1 MGVGFGRL
9 YCDWFGCCL
18 GFLSLSRGGLSWIVV
33 FVLMLLIW
41 GFFTKVFL
49 GVLLVVICIF
59 TFVLFSGCGVV
70 VVVCGLWFGLRYC
83 FRWVVCLVW
92 LLLNSVV

>member
-49 GVLLVVICIF
+49 GGCCWLLFASLRLSCFLVVGLLWF
-59 TFVLFSGCGVV
+59 
-70 VVVCGLWFGLRYC
+70 VVCRFGLRYC

-92 LLLNSVV
+92 LLFNSVV

>member
-1 MGVGFGRL
+1 M
-9 YCDWFGCCL
+9 
-18 GFLSLSRGGLSWIVV
+18 SRGGLPWIVV

-59 TFVLFSGCGVV
+59 TFVLFSGCGVCC
-70 VVVCGLWFGLRYC
+70 CGLRFVV
-83 FRWVVCLVW
+83 WVAVLLSVGCL
-92 LLLNSVV
+92 LDVVAA

>member
-1 MGVGFGRL
+1 M
-9 YCDWFGCCL
+9 
-18 GFLSLSRGGLSWIVV
+18 SRGGLSWIVV

-59 TFVLFSGCGVV
+59 TFVLFSGCGLLLWFVI
-70 VVVCGLWFGLRYC
+70 CGLSCGIAFGGLFAWC
-83 FRWVVCLVW
+83 GCCLIVLFRSFVLV
-92 LLLNSVV
+92 L

>member
-1 MGVGFGRL
+1 M
-9 YCDWFGCCL
+9 
-18 GFLSLSRGGLSWIVV
+18 SRGWLSWIVV

-59 TFVLFSGCGVV
+59 TFVLFSGCWGCC
-70 VVVCGLWFGLRYC
+70 CGLWFVV
-83 FRWVVCLVW
+83 WVAVLLSVGCL
-92 LLLNSVV
+92 LGVVAA